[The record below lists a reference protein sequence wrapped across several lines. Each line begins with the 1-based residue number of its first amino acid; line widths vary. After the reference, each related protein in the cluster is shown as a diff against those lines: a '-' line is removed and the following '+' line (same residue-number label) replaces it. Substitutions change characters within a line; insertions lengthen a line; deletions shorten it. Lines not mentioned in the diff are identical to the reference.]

1 MNFKLTVKPKEKKM
15 TPVKKQQNKKKWNW
29 KTILLALTIGSVIG
43 TLAVLV
49 MDKYRMREVVCK
61 VIGIDQENALIAA
74 TCVIR

>member
-1 MNFKLTVKPKEKKM
+1 M